1 LAQEKEQRKT
11 WEFPWGYRESFTV
24 ALELLLL
31 GLILQVLAGRKQF
44 AGLQWPF
51 NLVIGLA
58 LIILLITLHVFF
70 KKEPIVKWLSSIP
83 AAVSSITLFAFVVLL
98 LGFIPQQNHGI
109 PGIIRI
115 LGLNS
120 IRNSWL
126 LLVSGLYLLTC
137 LGMVIL
143 RRILPVTTRNLGF
156 LLNHAGLWTILLAGA
171 LSTGDLKRINIQ
183 LTEGDEFKN
192 TGIDQ
197 SGNEAK
203 LPFDIKLLDFTIDE
217 YPPEIGIGNPET
229 GEIINESG
237 STLFRIKEQQ
247 EYSINEWMIKVN
259 EIIPDA
265 YPRKDGFISI
275 DSVGAAPAAFVN
287 VRNTRTNHTI
297 EGWISCG
304 SNAFSPAFINLDN
317 QNVLFMERPKPAK
330 YSSVLATILDGHT
343 DTLSIEVNNPVHI
356 KGYFLYQVSYD
367 EHFGKWSPVSII
379 EAVKDPWLSVI
390 YIGIIMVLAGSVYLF
405 WKGNEI
411 RKE

>member
-1 LAQEKEQRKT
+1 M
-11 WEFPWGYRESFTV
+11 V

-31 GLILQVLAGRKQF
+31 GLILQVLSGRKQF
-44 AGLQWPF
+44 AGPHWPS

-58 LIILLITLHVFF
+58 LMILLIILHIFF
-70 KKEPIVKWLSSIP
+70 KKEPIIKWLSSIP

-98 LGFIPQQNHGI
+98 LGFIPQQNHWG

-126 LLVSGLYLLTC
+126 LMVSGLYLLTC

-143 RRILPVTTRNLGF
+143 KRILPLTTRNLGF
-156 LLNHAGLWTILLAGA
+156 LLNHAGLWIILLAGA
-171 LSTGDLKRINIQ
+171 LSTGDLKRISIQ
-183 LTEGDEFKN
+183 LTEGNEFTN
-192 TGIDQ
+192 SGIDQ
-197 SGNEAK
+197 SGNEIK
-203 LPFDIKLLDFTIDE
+203 LPFEIKLLDFAIDE

-237 STLFRIKEQQ
+237 STLFRIKEHE
-247 EYSINEWMIKVN
+247 EYPIKEWIIKVN
-259 EIIPDA
+259 KIITDA

-275 DSVGAAPAAFVN
+275 DSVGAAPATFVS
-287 VRNTRTNHTI
+287 VINTRTNHTI
-297 EGWISCG
+297 EGWLSCG
-304 SNAFSPAFINLDN
+304 SNAFTPVFINLDN

-330 YSSVLATILDGHT
+330 YSSVLETIQDGLI
-343 DTLSIEVNNPVHI
+343 DTLSIEVNNPVRI
-356 KGYFLYQVSYD
+356 KGYALYQVGYD
-367 EHFGKWSPVSII
+367 EHSGKWSSVSII
-379 EAVKDPWLSVI
+379 EAVKDPWLPVV